1 MINNNKNNKNNN
13 KNNNNIDNNNNTII
27 TCKFCGKSHYKK
39 YGFLGNKQK
48 YKCKECGKV
57 FVIGDNREKYSYDKK
72 LKVIRM
78 YLEGVGIRS
87 IERLE
92 HISTPL
98 ILKWIKGVSKIIKN
112 KLINTE
118 VPDKLEN
125 IEILEIDEITDIFK
139 KKTKDFG
146 YGLLL
151 TENKSCAMGACSQSQ
166 ACRQDEVCRS
176 EAEETGIKLLI
187 MKTSPK
193 CRTIKLA

>member
-1 MINNNKNNKNNN
+1 MLASKF
-13 KNNNNIDNNNNTII
+13 DNLRT
-27 TCKFCGKSHYKK
+27 KFA
-39 YGFLGNKQK
+39 
-48 YKCKECGKV
+48 
-57 FVIGDNREKYSYDKK
+57 
-72 LKVIRM
+72 
-78 YLEGVGIRS
+78 EGS

-151 TENKSCAMGACSQSQ
+151 TE
-166 ACRQDEVCRS
+166 
-176 EAEETGIKLLI
+176 TGIKLLI
-187 MKTSPK
+187 TKTSPK